1 MDHIFDFILDVAAH
15 GIGVRVLSFLTR
27 GQFKGDSG
35 YASGCAVLLGTVVV
49 IVPFAAFIAWLIYT
63 NGG

>member
-1 MDHIFDFILDVAAH
+1 MDHIFDYVFNVASH
-15 GIGVRVLSFLTR
+15 RIGVRVLSFLTG

-35 YASGCAVLLGTVVV
+35 YAWGCAVLLGSLVM

>member
-1 MDHIFDFILDVAAH
+1 MDHIFDFIFNVAAH
-15 GIGVRVLSFLTR
+15 RIGVRVLSFLT
-27 GQFKGDSG
+27 GDQFKGDSG
-35 YASGCAVLLGTVVV
+35 YAWGFAVVIGIFVM